1 MSPRGWILTGSLH
14 MALAVIMGAFA
25 AHALKHF
32 LDQYATDVFKTG
44 NFYHFIHS
52 LALIMVGIL
61 QDQFDIDLTISGY
74 SFIFGMVIFSGSLY
88 ALALTGIKGLG
99 AITPIGGLLFIL
111 GWSWLAVQCY
121 KSI

>member
-1 MSPRGWILTGSLH
+1 MTPRGWILTGSLH

-32 LDQYATDVFKTG
+32 FDQYATDVFKTA

-52 LALIMVGIL
+52 LALIIVGIL
-61 QDQFDIDLTISGY
+61 QQKFDIDLTISGY
-74 SFIFGMVIFSGSLY
+74 SFFFGILIFSGSLY
-88 ALALTGIKGLG
+88 LLALTGVKGLG

-111 GWSWLAVQCY
+111 GWGWMAVQFY
-121 KSI
+121 RSI